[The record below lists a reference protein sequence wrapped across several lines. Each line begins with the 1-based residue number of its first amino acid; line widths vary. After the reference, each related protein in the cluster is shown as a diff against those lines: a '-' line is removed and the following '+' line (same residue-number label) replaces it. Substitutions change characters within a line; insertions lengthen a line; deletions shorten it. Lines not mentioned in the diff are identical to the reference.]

1 MKQDKLRAALRLYAV
16 TDRAWLDGG
25 DLAAQ
30 VEEAILGGVTMVQLR
45 EKALPLNLFLAE
57 ARRMREVCARHGVP
71 FLIND
76 NVEIALACGA
86 DGVHI
91 GQKDMDAR
99 QARRMLGTRIMGVSA
114 STVEEALAAQAAGA
128 DYLGVGAVFPTST
141 KADAG
146 SVSYDTLRA
155 ISAAVEIPV
164 AAIGGITPDN
174 LRALNGSGAEGVAV
188 VSSLFAAQDIRAA
201 AAKLYDL
208 CGVLSPAP
216 LRFSGAIFD
225 MDGTLTDTMPLWQN
239 TGERFLAAR
248 GLALPDCVLE
258 ELKPLSMIQT
268 ARYLRERFSLPD
280 TEQAIVNELNALVEK
295 GYYETAPVKRDIRPF
310 LEKLRK
316 AGVAMCVATA
326 TDRHLAEALLQHTGL
341 WGYFQFLLTC
351 TEAGAGKDTPAIFER
366 ALEKLGTAKEDTI
379 VFEDALHAVQTAK
392 NAGFQVV
399 AIQDDSCRE
408 EAAEIRK
415 TADRYIEQY
424 EEVTLAWK

>member
-16 TDRAWLDGG
+16 TDRTWLDGG
-25 DLAAQ
+25 DLTAQ

-45 EKALPLNLFLAE
+45 EKALSPNLFLAE
-57 ARRMREVCARHGVP
+57 ARRIREVCARHGVP

-76 NVEIALACGA
+76 NMEIALACGA

-91 GQKDMDAR
+91 GQEDMDAR
-99 QARRMLGTRIMGVSA
+99 QARQLLGTRIMGVSA

-188 VSSLFAAQDIRAA
+188 VSSLFAAKDIRAA

-248 GLALPDCVLE
+248 GLALPDGVLE

-268 ARYLRERFSLPD
+268 ACYLRERFSLPD

-326 TDRHLAEALLQHTGL
+326 TDRHLAEALLRRTGL

-415 TADRYIEQY
+415 TADRYIQQY

>member
-1 MKQDKLRAALRLYAV
+1 MKQDELRAALRLYAV
-16 TDRAWLDGG
+16 TDRAWLNGR

-45 EKALPLNLFLAE
+45 EKDLSPAEFLAE
-57 ARRMREVCARHGVP
+57 AQRVRQVCARHRVP

-86 DGVHI
+86 QGVHI

-99 QARRMLGTRIMGVSA
+99 QARKLLGTRILGVSA
-114 STVEEALAAQAAGA
+114 RTVEEALAAQAAGA

-141 KADAG
+141 KPDAD

-155 ISAAVEIPV
+155 IRAAVKIPI
-164 AAIGGITPDN
+164 AAIGGITPEN
-174 LRALNGSGAEGVAV
+174 LRALNVSGADGAAV
-188 VSSLFAAQDIRAA
+188 VSALFAAKDIRAA
-201 AAKLYDL
+201 AARLYEL
-208 CGVLSPAP
+208 SGVLSPAP

-225 MDGTLTDTMPLWQN
+225 MDGTLTDSMPLWQN

-248 GLALPDCVLE
+248 GLTLPDGAME
-258 ELKPLSMIQT
+258 DLKPLSMVQT

-280 TEQAIVNELNALVEK
+280 TEQAIMDELNSLVEK
-295 GYYETAPVKRDIRPF
+295 GYCETAPVKRDILPF

-326 TDRHLAEALLQHTGL
+326 TDRYLAEAILRRTGI
-341 WGYFQFLLTC
+341 WDCFQFLLTC
-351 TEAGAGKDTPAIFER
+351 TELGAGKDNPAVFER
-366 ALEKLGTAKEDTI
+366 ALEKLGTAKDDTI

-392 NAGFQVV
+392 SAGFRVV

-408 EAAEIRK
+408 DAAEIRK
-415 TADRYIEQY
+415 TADRYIYQY
-424 EEVTLAWK
+424 EEVILA